1 MKRLDALIR
10 AWMCQ
15 FGGDKPNTSTSQIV
29 SLFDSA
35 PVRLSW
41 CCLNTF
47 AVVAKLE
54 GYLSAPGP
62 APFDAVAYTARDSME
77 HRNIPY
83 LVALG
88 WREELELY

>member
-1 MKRLDALIR
+1 MAARSISTKHLKKCSIIR
-10 AWMCQ
+10 
-15 FGGDKPNTSTSQIV
+15 FRPH
-29 SLFDSA
+29 
-35 PVRLSW
+35 LSR

-54 GYLSAPGP
+54 GYLSPPDP